1 MTADISGVPGD
12 SSPGTPST
20 HAKPTTEI
28 PVSVT
33 INEVLVRDIR
43 FPASVTLDGSDA
55 LNKEPDHSAAYVIL
69 RTDAGDGLEG
79 DAQSLSGACA

>member
-20 HAKPTTEI
+20 LAKPTTEI

-43 FPASVTLDGSDA
+43 F
-55 LNKEPDHSAAYVIL
+55 IL
-69 RTDAGDGLEG
+69 RTDAGDGLERA
-79 DAQSLSGACA
+79 AQSHSGACA